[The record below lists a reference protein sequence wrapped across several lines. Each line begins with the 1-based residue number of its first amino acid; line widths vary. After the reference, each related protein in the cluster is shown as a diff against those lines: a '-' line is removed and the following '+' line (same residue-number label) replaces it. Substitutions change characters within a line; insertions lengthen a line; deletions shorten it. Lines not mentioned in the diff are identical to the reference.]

1 MSATR
6 PPAFDDRFT
15 APIEASR
22 RGAHRARPKPVSAG
36 LPVIAGAAVVLLVL
50 GGAYTL
56 LGNRS
61 DTDSSP
67 SAAITDD
74 DGSAPT
80 ATGGAGAATT
90 PAPAS
95 TTAPAAD
102 PTTVPAD
109 PTTSSPAA
117 GGGAA
122 AGVDK
127 SIDVIVLNSGKIAG
141 LAKRLGATLKTNGW
155 SVPRTGNSI
164 QHNLPATKIYYGTDA
179 QKATATALQQ
189 EIGFGDLV
197 QDSSVTTTAKG
208 IVVVLGKDAE

>member
-50 GGAYTL
+50 GGVYTL
-56 LGNRS
+56 LGNRNDPS
-61 DTDSSP
+61 SSP

-80 ATGGAGAATT
+80 ATGAAGTATT
-90 PAPAS
+90 PAQAN
-95 TTAPAAD
+95 TATA
-102 PTTVPAD
+102 TTVPAD
-109 PTTSSPAA
+109 PTATTAA
-117 GGGAA
+117 GGGAG
-122 AGVDK
+122 AGADK

-164 QHNLPATKIYYGTDA
+164 QHNLATTRIYYGPDA

-197 QDSSVTTTAKG
+197 QDSSVVTAAKG